1 MQSSSGGGGGGGG
14 DNEFGSFLDSVPAFL
29 NPPTLFEPSS
39 SSSQVPFP
47 SSSSMAML
55 PKPNP
60 RKRTRA
66 SRKAPTTVLTTDPV
80 NFKAMVQEFTGI
92 PAPPFSTSSSSSRR
106 LDLFGSGSVGIRS
119 SHLEPATTTPLLN
132 NIPLV
137 EASNML
143 NLQTQM
149 VQPDGLVGL
158 KAGIYGNDD
167 HKRLKGSSFKLDY
180 SVSSSDFHHENVA
193 SNSFSISP
201 AE

>member
-1 MQSSSGGGGGGGG
+1 
-14 DNEFGSFLDSVPAFL
+14 
-29 NPPTLFEPSS
+29 
-39 SSSQVPFP
+39 
-47 SSSSMAML
+47 
-55 PKPNP
+55 
-60 RKRTRA
+60 
-66 SRKAPTTVLTTDPV
+66 
-80 NFKAMVQEFTGI
+80 MVQEFTGI
-92 PAPPFSTSSSSSRR
+92 PAPPFSTSSSSSPR

-143 NLQTQM
+143 NLETQM
-149 VQPDGLVGL
+149 VQPLSGGSSSLHELVGL